1 MESPAKPVDLLSGS
15 AARRRVRATARRR
28 ALALTDMILE
38 QMAPNLTAAQSGAG
52 LSRDQCMGV
61 VDRMQEEISTAQ
73 LRSCRK
79 YLRARLR
86 KLSEQTGGKVVLPP
100 RETYVRRDE
109 SPMARDAMTLVRDL
123 GILIEHFMAD
133 VRNNL
138 PTEGKEARFTDPKE
152 AKKRCKHTLGR
163 ILFSAIVNGGLI
175 NEPLYR
181 RLLPALCTKLHG
193 LDDCAWVTFPLD
205 QPGQVEGDGEHTESL
220 DAPVRRWFLDPV
232 TLGLVT
238 RWRASR
244 TLADCQ
250 QELKETSAHA
260 ALTYYLAWL
269 RKLAIV
275 ESRPELSRKWTP
287 RSLISAAR
295 ARLSLYLPQ
304 VLIRFLSS
312 VTAGQSMS
320 ERTWWRYRFDR
331 VIPQVSQK
339 SHNID
344 ASSELAT
351 GTQQIKHAFNGNKS
365 AFYSLQQEFVEI
377 LMQCLS
383 EPGNGRKAARNSVA
397 VRAIKAVLAERK
409 ADMSPLL
416 LAYYHWIAWKLER
429 PSKKQGRIRAVSAK
443 RYTSRLGRA
452 LIALGAELKLD
463 DMSAPD
469 WEEFYD
475 DVLDSLESDLDRRKA
490 IGNLQDFHRYL
501 MITVNAPGVV
511 INGQADARASPRV
524 TLVTERDYRRLMKAL
539 STPDRE
545 VHRIRVLRL
554 VVMLMYRIG
563 LRPGEIVGLEFRHI
577 QGYDLEHRCNRT
589 ADPVLYLRATSR
601 EVLKTSSAVRQIPL
615 RWFLEDEE
623 LEELRSYLDD
633 RLSTFK
639 EQNPGSLLIF
649 TPALGTNT
657 QIQEAETFGLITNLL
672 RQVTGDNNVVAYSLR
687 HSCLT
692 NCFFELFRPDG
703 QRRFGKLRRN
713 GHLARETT
721 YAISTLAGHLDPDIS
736 LQSYIHLQDYVAHLY
751 LCTVHAEHPLAFWAA
766 LEGKQSASLHQRH
779 SRQSQRGKAEPI
791 RVDAPQW
798 LDSSRRLIRELNIA
812 SPERKRRKKV
822 ELTELNITPHSLLD
836 LDIETIHALF
846 VSLHRNYSR
855 ESRARL
861 FGLPIWQIDSLR
873 EWAIRLGRHH
883 SEPNSGRQASRTLR
897 PPKKHR
903 RLPARFRRAQPGVM
917 APAPPNYRRE
927 EMEEAKRVQRLL
939 IKRAREMQ
947 MEPKKI
953 KSAIIDPIV
962 NVLFAHSRSEAAV
975 RVTDPDQFA
984 RTVETLRSLNIPS
997 ERIELE
1003 VESLPSKGVADIES
1017 WIRQLQRIGKSR
1029 NLGMSDRNQAVTRR
1043 STKYPSFGILKVR
1056 VLEMA
1061 KPNVGELARRA
1072 CGRAGDRAGAGWRVG
1087 CFYAIVA
1094 ITAVLWPKQASGGAL
1109 GSTVSE

>member
-1 MESPAKPVDLLSGS
+1 MGSSAKPVDLLSGS

-38 QMAPNLTAAQSGAG
+38 QMAPSLTAAQSGAG
-52 LSRDQCMGV
+52 LSRDQCMEV

-73 LRSCRK
+73 LRSCRN

-123 GILIEHFMAD
+123 EILIEQFMAD

-138 PTEGKEARFTDPKE
+138 PNLDGIPSEGKEAGSTDPKE
-152 AKKRCKHTLGR
+152 AKKRCKLTLGR

-181 RLLPALCTKLHG
+181 RLLPALCTNLHG

-205 QPGQVEGDGEHTESL
+205 QPRQVEGDGEHAESL

-244 TLADCQ
+244 TLADFQ
-250 QELKETSAHA
+250 QEFKETSAHA
-260 ALTYYLAWL
+260 ALTYYLSWL
-269 RKLAIV
+269 RKFALI
-275 ESRPELSRKWTP
+275 ESRPELGRKWTP
-287 RSLISAAR
+287 RSLISATR
-295 ARLSLYLPQ
+295 ARLSLHLPQ

-331 VIPQVSQK
+331 LIPQVSPEP
-339 SHNID
+339 HDTD

-351 GTQQIKHAFNGNKS
+351 GTQQIKHAFNGDKS
-365 AFYSLQQEFVEI
+365 AFYSIQQEFVEV

-383 EPGNGRKAARNSVA
+383 EPGNGKKAARNSVA
-397 VRAIKAVLAERK
+397 ARAIKAVLAERR
-409 ADMSPLL
+409 ADMSPLM

-475 DVLDSLESDLDRRKA
+475 DVLDSMESDLDRRKA

-511 INGQADARASPRV
+511 IDGQADARASPRV

-539 STPDRE
+539 SIPDRE
-545 VHRIRVLRL
+545 VHRVRVLRL

-563 LRPGEIVGLEFRHI
+563 LRPREIVGLEFRHI

-615 RWFLEDEE
+615 RWFLDDEE
-623 LEELRSYLDD
+623 LDELRSYLDD

-639 EQNPGSLLIF
+639 EQNPESLVVF

-657 QIQEAETFGLITNLL
+657 QIREYETFGLITNLL
-672 RQVTGDNNVVAYSLR
+672 RQVTGDDNVVAYSLR

-692 NCFFELFRPDG
+692 NCFFELFRLDG
-703 QRRFGKLRRN
+703 HRRFGKLRRN

-736 LQSYIHLQDYVAHLY
+736 LQSYIHLQDYVAHLH
-751 LCTVHAEHPLAFWAA
+751 LRALHAEQPLAFWAS
-766 LEGKQSASLHQRH
+766 LEAKRPATLHQRRSRH
-779 SRQSQRGKAEPI
+779 SKREESASGDPET
-791 RVDAPQW
+791 PQW
-798 LDSSRRLIRELNIA
+798 LDTSRRLIRELAIA
-812 SPERKRRKKV
+812 APERRRRGKIEFP
-822 ELTELNITPHSLLD
+822 ELEAEPNSLLD
-836 LDIETIHALF
+836 LDIGTIHALF
-846 VSLHRNYSR
+846 VSLHRNYAR

-861 FGLPIWQIDSLR
+861 FDLPVWQVDSLR
-873 EWAIRLGRHH
+873 EWAVRLGRHH
-883 SEPNSGRQASRTLR
+883 SEPNSGRRASRTLR
-897 PPKKHR
+897 TPKKHK

-927 EMEEAKRVQRLL
+927 EMEEANRIHRLL
-939 IKRAREMQ
+939 IKRARELRLNSK
-947 MEPKKI
+947 EI
-953 KSAIIDPIV
+953 KAVIIDPIV
-962 NVLFAHSRSEAAV
+962 KLLFAHSRSEAVV
-975 RVTDPDQFA
+975 RVTDSEQLA
-984 RTVETLRSLNIPS
+984 RTVDTLRGLNIPP

-1003 VESLPSKGVADIES
+1003 LEALPSDSIINIQS
-1017 WIRQLQRIGKSR
+1017 WSRQLQRIGKSR
-1029 NLGMSDRNQAVTRR
+1029 KLRMCDRNPDVTRR
-1043 STKYPSFGILKVR
+1043 SSKYPAFGIVKVR
-1056 VLEMA
+1056 VLELA

-1072 CGRAGDRAGAGWRVG
+1072 RGRAGDRAGAGWRVG
-1087 CFYAIVA
+1087 CFYAIA
-1094 ITAVLWPKQASGGAL
+1094 TLTAVLWPR
-1109 GSTVSE
+1109 